1 MAPLRVLCVHGYRQN
16 SASFRE
22 KTGAL
27 RKLLKKQVELVF
39 VTAPHRV
46 HGARAGDPL
55 RESVPSSSCETEEE
69 EDDVRGWWFSDTQAR
84 SFSAQQACE
93 ESSGLDESV
102 AAVREAVESQ
112 GPFDGVLGFSQ
123 GAALVAMLCSLQ
135 EQKLEPLFHF
145 RFAVLVA
152 GFRSACAAHQRFY
165 SATIRMPSLHVFGQ
179 EDRVIPEAMSRD
191 LLPTFL
197 DPQVLTH
204 AGGHFV
210 PAASAHRQTYQ
221 DFLRR
226 CAAS

>member
-27 RKLLKKQVELVF
+27 RKLLKKQVELEF

-46 HGARAGDPL
+46 HGARGEDQL
-55 RESVPSSSCETEEE
+55 NESGCGVEGG
-69 EDDVRGWWFSDTQAR
+69 DVRAWWFSDAEAR
-84 SFSAQQACE
+84 SFHAQQACE
-93 ESSGLDESV
+93 ESAGLDESV
-102 AAVREAVESQ
+102 AAVRDAVRTQ

-135 EQKLEPLFHF
+135 EQNLEPLFDF
-145 RFAVLVA
+145 RFAILVA
-152 GFRSACAAHQRFY
+152 GFRSACAQHQRFY

-204 AGGHFV
+204 PGGHFV
-210 PAASAHRQTYQ
+210 PAASAHRPAYQ
-221 DFLRR
+221 DFLRS
-226 CAAS
+226 CAPS